1 VQDEDFQ
8 EQDYNEPLYR
18 ETAQEPQT
26 ASTVPTPDDPPW
38 NSWIAFLVWGLSVAF
53 VIFIPSFFVIPY
65 IVGQGVSL
73 NDSTQL
79 AEIATKDPT
88 AILLQILGIIP
99 AHILTLVIAWLVI
112 TNFNKHSFFETVGWR
127 WGGFNIWYIILATIA
142 FYALA
147 AGLTLYFGEQDH
159 ELLRILRSSRTVVYV
174 VAFMAT
180 FTAPLVEEVIYR
192 GILYSAFQRSFG
204 VVWAVVVVTLLF
216 ASVHFWQYQSSP
228 VALLMILTLSL
239 ALTLIRA
246 KTGNLLPC
254 FVLHTIFNGLQAA
267 LMIAQPYFP
276 EIPVQAPEKASIIF
290 RLLN

>member
-1 VQDEDFQ
+1 VQNEDIQ
-8 EQDYNEPLYR
+8 QDYNEPLYR
-18 ETAQEPQT
+18 DLAREQQT
-26 ASTVPTPDDPPW
+26 ALTVPTPDNPPW
-38 NSWIAFLVWGLSVAF
+38 NSFVAFLVWGLSVAF
-53 VIFIPSFFVIPY
+53 IIFIPSFFVIPY
-65 IVGQGVSL
+65 IVGQGVDL
-73 NDSTQL
+73 NDSARL
-79 AEIATKDPT
+79 AEIARNDST
-88 AILLQILGIIP
+88 AILLQIVGIIP
-99 AHILTLVIAWLVI
+99 AHILTLAVAWFVI
-112 TNFNKHSFFETVGWR
+112 TNFNKHSFFEMVGWR
-127 WGGFNIWYIILATIA
+127 WGGFNIWYVILTTIA

-147 AGLTLYFGEQDH
+147 VGLTLYFGEQDH
-159 ELLRILRSSRTVVYV
+159 ELLRILRSSRTVVYI

-204 VVWAVVVVTLLF
+204 VVWAVVVVTFLF

-228 VALLMILTLSL
+228 VALLMILSLSL

-276 EIPVQAPEKASIIF
+276 ELPVQAPEKASVIF
-290 RLLN
+290 RLFN